1 MINIKKC
8 KPRCDMKAFDSNI
21 LLGSI
26 ENAFIHDVS
35 DIEVS
40 YNEPATFKLTLA
52 SVSDDLNDDMLT
64 YQVSITQQPNDYN
77 NIFDI
82 HSILLNKKGDVNFTV
97 DCDIDVGFNVKS
109 LIINEL
115 NKQSNTNHLITLSGL
130 PSNAL
135 MHWTF

>member
-26 ENAFIHDVS
+26 QNTFIHDVS

-52 SVSDDLNDDMLT
+52 SVSDDLNDDMWT

-77 NIFDI
+77 NIFDM
-82 HSILLNKKGDVNFTV
+82 HSILLNKKGDVNFMV

-115 NKQSNTNHLITLSGL
+115 NKQYNTNHLTLSGL